1 MKKVLMLVAMVVM
14 TLAAMAQ
21 SNPKVSYQS
30 VVRDENNRLVANQ
43 EVTVKVEVLD
53 ANDAVLY
60 TETQTVTSNAN
71 GLVSLMIGGTD
82 EFTTLDWAN
91 AQFATTVTVGNY
103 QVMDTVPV
111 TAVPFALNAMNGAGN
126 ITWSHQDMVDT
137 IQHFIGDLSVAE
149 TETLLSE
156 LRDNTE
162 VKDFMRDTVVNYAIK
177 YIKNHPDKVIEVMK
191 AFLSGVTRDQALQ
204 ILDAIQGM
212 DNGIKT
218 GIKQWVAQVA
228 KNNPDYA
235 LDILKSYLENVTMD
249 QAQEVLAAIQSMP
262 TAVKTGV
269 KTWVAQVVKNNPDIA
284 FDVLDYY
291 LQNSNGDRVREAYT
305 ALQSNTTGAKD
316 TIRKILVDY
325 AKANKQIAIDILNA
339 YASTVTLQEANQ
351 VLTIMQGL
359 PADIKAAVKAYMVQF
374 ACNNREM
381 AKEIAVNYL
390 TNGTAEDVDAL
401 WNALMANNNGGKARV
416 KYYIDLYLNHY
427 LTTNGYC
434 QGNCG
439 GTNPGGD

>member
-177 YIKNHPDKVIEVMK
+177 YIKNH
-191 AFLSGVTRDQALQ
+191 S
-204 ILDAIQGM
+204 
-212 DNGIKT
+212 
-218 GIKQWVAQVA
+218 
-228 KNNPDYA
+228 
-235 LDILKSYLENVTMD
+235 
-249 QAQEVLAAIQSMP
+249 
-262 TAVKTGV
+262 
-269 KTWVAQVVKNNPDIA
+269 
-284 FDVLDYY
+284 
-291 LQNSNGDRVREAYT
+291 
-305 ALQSNTTGAKD
+305 
-316 TIRKILVDY
+316 
-325 AKANKQIAIDILNA
+325 
-339 YASTVTLQEANQ
+339 
-351 VLTIMQGL
+351 
-359 PADIKAAVKAYMVQF
+359 
-374 ACNNREM
+374 
-381 AKEIAVNYL
+381 
-390 TNGTAEDVDAL
+390 
-401 WNALMANNNGGKARV
+401 
-416 KYYIDLYLNHY
+416 
-427 LTTNGYC
+427 
-434 QGNCG
+434 
-439 GTNPGGD
+439 